1 MAHSLVFKHIPSDD
15 INLTPFTVFKNWS
28 INHGYLSGSTFAYGT
43 KIRKAVLDEDWKVY
57 DYPHGFMTA
66 LPNLDGSDQKTLW
79 YNINGM
85 YYKEGKTELDL
96 EYSSY
101 MIRNLHAT
109 ASYIQIPQSVFGEG
123 VKLGSVQIINGT
135 TVLHDDKFGNLYDTA
150 LNTASMAP
158 VDNLISYW
166 GFNDKFKYQSQALKQ
181 SGSIR
186 DINKRNDLEFRNL
199 RFLPG
204 IQTTGAQTKPTGL
217 KAQFENNG
225 YAWVEKADL
234 YNFKFDEDFAISLWT
249 ELPASQSNNT
259 YNTNWL
265 ISKQGQTVKK
275 KKEKTTY
282 ALVDVLTN
290 YTTGKYPYSIEFYNQ
305 NTSFNGLVRVSK
317 HDINKTPTITSTTQ
331 INDGNQHHIVFNK
344 TGSLLELW
352 IDGTLEGSTSD
363 TTYENTHNDAIL
375 SIGGN
380 GINNDTGISGS
391 LDEIRFYNKGLSA
404 AQIRSLSNMDYVT
417 GSAYNT
423 AIVGNVFYPLGTMV
437 ISDPRP
443 KYQNIMLGNN
453 FNYSSSADDNFT
465 LNFRSTLTIVE
476 HEVVCRVEQGE
487 FNFTSNP
494 TIRTYNDMNSPDV
507 KDFATSSLWY
517 PYVSTIGLYDTYGR
531 LLATGKTAN
540 PIPIRDDVDTTF
552 IVRYDET

>member
-15 INLTPFTVFKNWS
+15 INLMPFTVFKNWA
-28 INHGYLSGSTFAYGT
+28 IDQNYLSGSTFQYGT
-43 KIRKAVLDEDWKVY
+43 KIRRAVLDEDWKIY

-85 YYKEGKTELDL
+85 YYKEQKNEFDI
-96 EYSSY
+96 EYSDY

-109 ASYIQIPQSVFGEG
+109 ASYVQLPQQIFGEG
-123 VKLGSVQIINGT
+123 IKLGSVRITNGIT
-135 TVLHDDKFGNLYDTA
+135 ILQDDTFGNLYDTS
-150 LNTASMAP
+150 LNTGSMAP

-166 GFNDKFKYQSQALKQ
+166 GFNDKFKYQSHESFV

-186 DINKRNDLEFRNL
+186 DTNKRNNLQFRNL

-217 KAQFENNG
+217 KARFENNG
-225 YAWVEKADL
+225 YAWIDQAND
-234 YNFKFDEDFAISLWT
+234 YNFKFDDDFSISLWT
-249 ELPASQSNNT
+249 ELPESQSNVT

-265 ISKQGQTVKK
+265 ISKQGQTLRKSRN
-275 KKEKTTY
+275 TNTY
-282 ALVDVLTN
+282 LITDVLTN

-305 NTSFNGLVRVSK
+305 NTSFNGLVRVSRN
-317 HDINKTPTITSTTQ
+317 DINKTPTITSTTR

-352 IDGTLEGSTSD
+352 IDGVREGYTND

-375 SIGGN
+375 TIGGN
-380 GINNDTGISGS
+380 GINNNTGISGS
-391 LDEIRFYNKGLSA
+391 LDEIRFYNTGLSNT
-404 AQIRSLSNMDYVT
+404 QIRSLSNMDYVT

-423 AIVGNVFYPLGTMV
+423 AIVGNVFYPAGTMV

-443 KYQNIMLGNN
+443 KYQNILLGNN
-453 FNYSSSADDNFT
+453 FDYSSSSDDNFT
-465 LNFRSTLTIVE
+465 INFRSTLTLYE
-476 HEVVCRVEQGE
+476 NEVVCRVEAGE

-494 TIRTYNDMNSPDV
+494 TIRTYNDMDSPAV

-517 PYVSTIGLYDTYGR
+517 PYISTIGLYDEYGR
-531 LLATGKTAN
+531 LLAVGKTAN

-552 IVRYDET
+552 IIRYDET